1 MREVAHIGGLRHLIT
16 GLLGSKGTEEM
27 KTRKAETNQIMTI
40 REVSEYLRLGE
51 STVYRLANDGKL
63 PGRKIGGGWR
73 FSRQE
78 LDRWVA
84 QPPGSG
90 EAILE

>member
-1 MREVAHIGGLRHLIT
+1 MRHLT
-16 GLLGSKGTEEM
+16 PYLFEERGKAGM
-27 KTRKAETNQIMTI
+27 KTKKAETSQIMTI

-84 QPPGSG
+84 QPPESG